1 MINVNK
7 TITAVPGIKV
17 GHYTDNQSLTGC
29 TVILY
34 EEGAVGGVDVRGSA
48 PGTRE
53 TDLLRPANLVQKV
66 HAVLLTGG
74 SAFGL
79 DAAGGVM
86 QYLEENK
93 VGFQTNSIKVP
104 IVPAAVIY
112 DLDIGD
118 PLKRPDKNSGYLV
131 AKNASSDP
139 VEEGSVGVGTG
150 ALVGKALGSQYA
162 MKGGVGS
169 YSIELTKG
177 IVVGAITVVNST
189 GDVYE
194 NGKIIAGALDKNKNF
209 INIYEYMKKFA
220 VNANAGQNTTLSL
233 VATNAIL
240 TKEEANKVAQIA
252 HDGMARAIKPV
263 HTMYDGDVVFCLST
277 GEIESNVTLIGE
289 LAAEVV
295 ETSIIRAVKKLE

>member
-1 MINVNK
+1 MNK

-53 TDLLRPANLVQKV
+53 TDLLRPINLVQKV

-79 DAAGGVM
+79 DAASGVM

-118 PLKRPDKNSGYLV
+118 PLKRPDKNSGYLA

-139 VEEGSVGVGTG
+139 VEEGSIGVGTG

-169 YSIELTKG
+169 YSIELEKG

-220 VNANAGQNTTLSL
+220 VNANAGENTTLSV

-277 GEIESNVTLIGE
+277 GEIESNVTIIGE
-289 LAAEVV
+289 LAAEAV
-295 ETSIIRAVKKLE
+295 EKSIIRAVKNLN

>member
-53 TDLLRPANLVQKV
+53 TDLLRPINLVQKV

-79 DAAGGVM
+79 DAASGVM

-118 PLKRPDKNSGYLV
+118 PLKRPDKNSGYLA

-139 VEEGSVGVGTG
+139 VEEGSIGVGTG

-169 YSIELTKG
+169 YSIELEKG

-220 VNANAGQNTTLSL
+220 VNANAGENTTLSV

-277 GEIESNVTLIGE
+277 GEIESNVTIIGE
-289 LAAEVV
+289 LAAEAV
-295 ETSIIRAVKKLE
+295 EKSIIRAVKNLN

>member
-1 MINVNK
+1 MNK

-29 TVILY
+29 TLILY

-53 TDLLRPANLVQKV
+53 TDLLRPINLVQKV

-79 DAAGGVM
+79 DAASGVM

-118 PLKRPDKNSGYLV
+118 PLKRPDKNSGYLA

-139 VEEGSVGVGTG
+139 AEEGSIGVGTG

-169 YSIELTKG
+169 YSIELEKG

-209 INIYEYMKKFA
+209 INVYEYMKKFT
-220 VNANAGQNTTLSL
+220 VNANAGENTTLSV

-277 GEIESNVTLIGE
+277 GEIESNVTIIGE
-289 LAAEVV
+289 LAAEAV
-295 ETSIIRAVKKLE
+295 EKSIIRAVKNLK

>member
-1 MINVNK
+1 MNK

-118 PLKRPDKNSGYLV
+118 PLKRPDKN
-131 AKNASSDP
+131 
-139 VEEGSVGVGTG
+139 
-150 ALVGKALGSQYA
+150 
-162 MKGGVGS
+162 
-169 YSIELTKG
+169 
-177 IVVGAITVVNST
+177 
-189 GDVYE
+189 
-194 NGKIIAGALDKNKNF
+194 
-209 INIYEYMKKFA
+209 
-220 VNANAGQNTTLSL
+220 
-233 VATNAIL
+233 
-240 TKEEANKVAQIA
+240 
-252 HDGMARAIKPV
+252 
-263 HTMYDGDVVFCLST
+263 
-277 GEIESNVTLIGE
+277 
-289 LAAEVV
+289 
-295 ETSIIRAVKKLE
+295 

>member
-194 NGKIIAGALDKNKNF
+194 NGKIIAGAVDKNKNF
-209 INIYEYMKKFA
+209 INVYEYMKKFA
-220 VNANAGQNTTLSL
+220 VNANAGQNTTLSV
-233 VATNAIL
+233 VATNARL

>member
-1 MINVNK
+1 MNK

-240 TKEEANKVAQIA
+240 TKEETNKVAQIA

-277 GEIESNVTLIGE
+277 EEIESNVTLIGE
-289 LAAEVV
+289 LAAEAV
-295 ETSIIRAVKKLE
+295 EKSIIRAVKKLE

>member
-29 TVILY
+29 TLILY
-34 EEGAVGGVDVRGSA
+34 EEGAVGGVEVRGSV

-53 TDLLRPANLVQKV
+53 TDLLKPTNLVQKV

-79 DAAGGVM
+79 DAASGVM

-118 PLKRPDKNSGYLV
+118 TLSRPDKNSGYLA

-139 VEEGSVGVGTG
+139 VEEGSIGVGTG
-150 ALVGKALGSQYA
+150 ALVG
-162 MKGGVGS
+162 
-169 YSIELTKG
+169 
-177 IVVGAITVVNST
+177 
-189 GDVYE
+189 
-194 NGKIIAGALDKNKNF
+194 GKSFGK
-209 INIYEYMKKFA
+209 
-220 VNANAGQNTTLSL
+220 
-233 VATNAIL
+233 
-240 TKEEANKVAQIA
+240 
-252 HDGMARAIKPV
+252 
-263 HTMYDGDVVFCLST
+263 
-277 GEIESNVTLIGE
+277 LIGYE
-289 LAAEVV
+289 
-295 ETSIIRAVKKLE
+295 R

>member
-17 GHYTDNQSLTGC
+17 GNYTDNQSLTGC

-34 EEGAVGGVDVRGSA
+34 EEGAIGGVDVRGSA

-53 TDLLRPANLVQKV
+53 TDLLRPTNLVQKV

-79 DAAGGVM
+79 DAASGVM

-104 IVPAAVIY
+104 IVPGAVIY

-118 PLKRPDKNSGYLV
+118 PLKRPDKNSGYLA

-139 VEEGSVGVGTG
+139 VEEGSIGVGTG
-150 ALVGKALGSQYA
+150 ALVGKALGTQYA

-169 YSIELTKG
+169 YSIELEKG

-209 INIYEYMKKFA
+209 INVYEYMKKFA
-220 VNANAGQNTTLSL
+220 VNANAGQNTTLSV

-240 TKEEANKVAQIA
+240 TKEETNKVAQIA

-277 GEIESNVTLIGE
+277 GEIESNVTIIGE
-289 LAAEVV
+289 LAAEAV
-295 ETSIIRAVKKLE
+295 EKSIIRAVKNLK